1 MAVSLARGES
11 AGAAG
16 SLTAAT
22 EKQLVRARGVVR
34 SWKLRGTTDVTCFT
48 VSFLIGVHIAPTQE
62 KDREAS

>member
-1 MAVSLARGES
+1 MRGES
-11 AGAAG
+11 VGAAG

-48 VSFLIGVHIAPTQE
+48 ISFLLGIHVAPTQKKE
-62 KDREAS
+62 EGEAH